1 MDKNNIFLKTY
12 FLFFLLIGFLCFT
25 QVTPSNTRLYQLN
38 TLKGSV
44 LSFVESSENFVYHVG
59 TSNSNEIGFDGLS
72 SKSIGL
78 DDLFILKSNAS
89 NGSNVWL
96 KTFNA
101 GINGVIVPKYL
112 YIGPSENL
120 YVFGQFK
127 GSITVGSKT
136 INSVNNNDSFLMKID
151 RNGNAVWVDYFA
163 NGINTTYPKVKCVTD
178 GLDTFL
184 IFNQN
189 HLVRMDDTN
198 GDVLYDKT
206 YDYVEWKSIALQNSN
221 LFVAG
226 YSNTT
231 NLVFGTETIPN
242 IYTGFVLRGDKNAN
256 FNASV
261 KTSGST
267 SGSNVDDIEFSGDGN
282 LLMTGFSAGSVNL
295 ITESNT
301 VSYTYNTNTN
311 FSTAKIYY
319 NISKINP
326 SFTNVY
332 FFRTS
337 TDLGISSSNLGSTRS
352 YSKIIPYGTTGNF
365 RILLKFAHNS
375 TSSADLNIT
384 NPNSTTYTIPANQ
397 IRNYRSLL
405 SCDALG
411 NYLAGAQPVL
421 YDGFLCASGSNYVK
435 TASVGKTYTTNSYN
449 ATTSA
454 LLWSKQKSAS
464 IAGSLGGQFIKH
476 LNSAKSDVFF
486 TTLVEGKANIFG
498 RQVNNSSSIVSR
510 YMARLGADGLPKWFA
525 KFHQDSGVG
534 ELNVSSD
541 FACVDKD
548 DNFLVMCNT
557 AGTSSTFFDATGNSV
572 DFTQNSSVSSKA
584 IIKLDKNGNL
594 LWSKQILPSAP
605 AIVNAAIATD
615 NNGDVYIVGTST
627 QNLNI
632 DGHIISTVSNSS
644 IIPPEGSM
652 FLIKFSATGNYLYS
666 KVYKDYSTY
675 SLHPVFDA
683 QNNLYVFSEP
693 IFLTAN
699 NNTFDSVTIPITDLA
714 LLMLKFD
721 SSGNVVWGKNFFE
734 NNPNLYYAWPI
745 DVVFDGTDFIVMG
758 NLYATKSSSNFTGLD
773 LINIPK
779 IYPNVSYIPF
789 FAKVSTN
796 GSVIWQKPL
805 HANISNTGN
814 YTNIDIDNNKNIYM
828 YCYVKD
834 KINIDN
840 TEYQFDAAKG
850 NKILL
855 KLNTHGNYQYSKVID
870 FGQSTYPLV
879 DVIGNDQVNI
889 SAHTTENNVF
899 NYSVNNNLGSNLYI
913 ATLGNLTQKYLTPEK
928 NYLELSNITMENN
941 PNNSNNYSFDL
952 INNVNWTATT
962 DQSWLSLSFLNLTG
976 KNVSQNTISG
986 NGDAKITLTAET
998 NTTGASRSAT
1008 VMVSGIGVDS
1018 KSIIVTQT
1026 GNLGT
1031 KESKTLIMMLYPNP
1045 TSDIL
1050 NIQSQEK
1057 ITKAEIYDFTGKLLL
1072 QTTVIDKKINVN
1084 TLSKGTYF
1092 IKLHTEKGIV
1102 NSKFIKN

>member
-1 MDKNNIFLKTY
+1 MDKNNIFFKTY

-44 LSFVESSENFVYHVG
+44 LFFVESSENFVYHVG

-136 INSVNNNDSFLMKID
+136 INSVNGNDSFLMKID

-163 NGINTTYPKVKCVTD
+163 NGINATYPKVKCVTD

-242 IYTGFVLRGDKNAN
+242 IYTGFVLKGDKNAN

-267 SGSNVDDIEFSGDGN
+267 SGSNVDDIEFSSDGN

-332 FFRTS
+332 FFKTS
-337 TDLGISSSNLGSTRS
+337 TDLGYSSGNLGSTRS

-411 NYLAGAQPVL
+411 NYLAGAQLVL

-525 KFHQDSGVG
+525 KFHQDSGAR
-534 ELNVSSD
+534 EQNVSGH

-548 DNFLVMCNT
+548 DNFLVLCNT
-557 AGTSSTFFDATGNSV
+557 SGTSSTFFDATGNSV
-572 DFTQNSSVSSKA
+572 DFTQNSAISSKA

-594 LWSKQILPSAP
+594 LWSKQIIPS
-605 AIVNAAIATD
+605 NNTDLKAAIATD
-615 NNGDVYIVGTST
+615 NNGDVYIVGNTT

-632 DGHIISTVSNSS
+632 DGHSISASGTAT
-644 IIPPEGSM
+644 I
-652 FLIKFSATGNYLYS
+652 FLIKISANGNYIYS
-666 KVYKDYSTY
+666 KSYQNIAAYE
-675 SLHPVFDA
+675 LLPVFDT
-683 QNNLYVFSEP
+683 QNNFYLFLEP
-693 IFLTAN
+693 IN
-699 NNTFDSVTIPITDLA
+699 YSNSDYIFDNVIIPTSSRDY
-714 LLMLKFD
+714 LMLKFHN
-721 SSGNVVWGKNFFE
+721 SGAVIWGKNFFA
-734 NNPNLYYAWPI
+734 NNPSWYYAWPN

-758 NLYATKSSSNFTGLD
+758 NLDASSNSNFTGLD
-773 LINIPK
+773 LVNIPR

-789 FAKVSTN
+789 FAKISTN

-805 HANISNTGN
+805 HTNVSNNGN

-828 YCYVKD
+828 YYYVKD
-834 KINIDN
+834 KISIDN
-840 TEYQFDAAKG
+840 TEYQFDAVRG

-855 KLNTHGNYQYSKVID
+855 KLDTDGKYQYSKVID
-870 FGQSTYPLV
+870 YGLNAFPII

-889 SAHTTENNVF
+889 SAHTNENNVL
-899 NYSVNNNLGSNLYI
+899 NYPVNNNLGSNLYI

-998 NTTGASRSAT
+998 NNTGLQRTANVLISGTDVASKT
-1008 VMVSGIGVDS
+1008 
-1018 KSIIVTQT
+1018 IIVTQT
-1026 GNLGT
+1026 GTLGT
-1031 KESKTLIMMLYPNP
+1031 QESKTFVITLYPNP
-1045 TSDIL
+1045 TSEVL

-1057 ITKAEIYDFTGKLLL
+1057 ISKAEIYDFTGKLLL
-1072 QTTVIDKKINVN
+1072 QKTVIDKKINVN